1 MARAALK
8 AAVAE
13 APASAAD
20 AVRTSLRPVIRGALI
35 AIGSLAVALGALG
48 IFLPLLPTTP
58 FLLLAAFCYARSSR
72 RFYDWLLNNHWF
84 GAYIRNY
91 REGRGIALRHKI
103 VALTLLWS
111 TIGYSVVFAT
121 EKFWLRLLLIAIAT
135 GVTTHL
141 LWIKTYRKTDKTDS
155 F

>member
-1 MARAALK
+1 MARAALETV
-8 AAVAE
+8 AVAE

-20 AVRTSLRPVIRGALI
+20 AVRTSLRPVMRGALI
-35 AIGSLAVALGALG
+35 AVGSLAVALGTLG

-72 RFYDWLLNNHWF
+72 RFYDWLLTNRWF

-91 REGRGIALRHKI
+91 REGRGIALHHKI

-111 TIGYSVVFAT
+111 TIGFSAACAT
-121 EKFWLRLLLIAIAT
+121 DKLWLRLLLLLIAT
-135 GVTTHL
+135 GVTIHL
-141 LWIKTYRKTDKTDS
+141 LWIKTYRKMEKMD
-155 F
+155 